1 MTLRRHLL
9 ACSFA
14 FLALAS
20 ATVGCGSSPPKQ
32 VEVADVTTDTGADMQ
47 GTGEPGADQAN
58 KEKAGAE
65 EVKASAEDMRTKCC
79 AECKAGLAKDR
90 SGAKPESVPCA
101 DFTDTLAPW
110 CLEHF
115 REKPAMASECK

>member
-1 MTLRRHLL
+1 MTLARRI
-9 ACSFA
+9 ASCSFV
-14 FLALAS
+14 FLVAA
-20 ATVGCGSSPPKQ
+20 AGCGGPPKQ
-32 VEVADVTTDTGADMQ
+32 VEAADVTNDTGADIQ
-47 GTGEPGADQAN
+47 TGEPAAADQAD

-79 AECKAGLAKDR
+79 EQCKAGLAKDR
-90 SGAKPESVPCA
+90 SGSKPETVPCA

-115 REKPAMASECK
+115 REKPAMAAECK